1 MPLVRVAAFRGA
13 VRCVRPASGPVG
25 LELTG
30 RSADA
35 GEELLTLAF
44 VGSAPAELPPSL
56 QDATV
61 EQTGESQFRVA
72 DGARSW
78 HIAAS
83 AVHAHRDVGAGFY
96 RVIPPRRA
104 PLLRR
109 LFLATTL
116 SIAGSRLGLALVR
129 ALRR

>member
-1 MPLVRVAAFRGA
+1 VPVVQVAAFRGA
-13 VRCVRPASGPVG
+13 VRCLRPASGPVG

-35 GEELLTLAF
+35 GDETLTLAF
-44 VGSAPAELPPSL
+44 VGSAPADLPQSL
-56 QDATV
+56 PDATV
-61 EQTGESQFRVA
+61 EQTGESEFRVA
-72 DGARSW
+72 SGARSW
-78 HIAAS
+78 RIAAG
-83 AVHAHRDVGAGFY
+83 ALHAHRDVGAGFY

-104 PLLRR
+104 PLMRR
-109 LFLATTL
+109 LFLATVL